1 MMPSDRNDQTAAG
14 FPGGQGPPKSLV
26 VLKLSAIGDTVHAV
40 PAVAA
45 LREAFPAATL
55 AWCVEKRC
63 AALVRCLPLVDV
75 VLEMDTR
82 SWRKARRLRGEGGL
96 LPFLKRL
103 RALRPDAAVDFQG
116 LLKSAATARLSGA
129 PVRVGWS
136 RPFLREKAAALFYN
150 RRVDG
155 ISGEAHVI
163 DQCSALLRAFGL
175 TDVPRRFPYVFP
187 PEAEGR
193 VDELLAPLSGA
204 PFVVLN
210 PGGGW
215 PTKRW
220 EPRRFGELAE
230 RARRG
235 LGLRAVVTTGPGERG
250 LADAILAVDP
260 AALVL
265 ETGLVELA
273 VLSRRAEAF
282 VAGDTGPLHI
292 ACAAGARAVGLFGPT
307 RAWRN
312 GPFSPGSVSVS
323 LDTPCSGCHRR
334 SCPKGHCMDIPVADV
349 YNALSGMVLTGE
361 RSR

>member
-1 MMPSDRNDQTAAG
+1 MAAAADTPPPDG
-14 FPGGQGPPKSLV
+14 PGPGGTPRSLV

-82 SWRKARRLRGEGGL
+82 SWRRARRLRGEGGL
-96 LPFLKRL
+96 FPFLKKL

-136 RPFLREKAAALFYN
+136 RPFLREKAAALLYN
-150 RRVDG
+150 RKVDG
-155 ISGEAHVI
+155 LTGEAHVI
-163 DQCSALLRAFGL
+163 DQCSALLRAFGISG
-175 TDVPRRFPYVFP
+175 VPRRFPYVFP
-187 PEAEGR
+187 PEAERR
-193 VDELLAPLSGA
+193 VDGLLAPLGQA

-220 EPRRFGELAE
+220 APGRFGELAA
-230 RARRG
+230 RARRE
-235 LGLRAVVTTGPGERG
+235 LGLPAVVTIGPGERD
-250 LADAILAVDP
+250 LADAVAAVDP
-260 AALVL
+260 SVLVL

-273 VLSRRAEAF
+273 VLSRRAAAF

-292 ACAAGARAVGLFGPT
+292 ACAAGARALGLFGPT

-312 GPFSPGSVSVS
+312 GPFSPGSLSVS
-323 LDTPCSGCHRR
+323 LDTPCAGCHRR
-334 SCPKGHCMDIPVADV
+334 SCPKGQCMDIPVPDV

-361 RSR
+361 RPR